1 MRGWESRDS
10 GMKYVCESVDAVYD
24 PATIAHRLRQRPI
37 AFKKRRPATEIQ
49 LPDGA

>member
-37 AFKKRRPATEIQ
+37 AFKKAP
-49 LPDGA
+49 PGN